1 MIRIG
6 KFQFKKER
14 FVLTLMAVP
23 FIIYVFAF
31 SYVPLMGWILAFF
44 DYKPGLS
51 LWDCDFAGLY
61 YFKIIFDDWEK
72 VWSVLK
78 NTLAM
83 GAMLL
88 ICSPLPAVFAIFLSE
103 LKSTK
108 FKKIVQTITTIPNF
122 ISWVIIY
129 ALAFALFSTDGVVN
143 NVLIGVGILQEPS
156 NLLGNRDATWFL
168 QTALNIWKTLG
179 WNAIIYF
186 AAIAGID
193 GELYDAAS
201 VDGAGR
207 FQKILHI
214 TIPGI
219 TSTFFVLLLLQ
230 ISNILA
236 LGIDQYLAFYN
247 SMVADKITV
256 LDLYVYRLGLVTQ
269 DYSYATAVGILKS
282 VISIVLLFS
291 ANGLSKKIRGQSL
304 IEWSRKLLNKK

>member
-6 KFQFKKER
+6 KFQFKRER

-304 IEWSRKLLNKK
+304 I

>member
-1 MIRIG
+1 
-6 KFQFKKER
+6 
-14 FVLTLMAVP
+14 
-23 FIIYVFAF
+23 
-31 SYVPLMGWILAFF
+31 
-44 DYKPGLS
+44 
-51 LWDCDFAGLY
+51 
-61 YFKIIFDDWEK
+61 
-72 VWSVLK
+72 
-78 NTLAM
+78 
-83 GAMLL
+83 MLL

-304 IEWSRKLLNKK
+304 I

>member
-1 MIRIG
+1 M
-6 KFQFKKER
+6 
-14 FVLTLMAVP
+14 VT
-23 FIIYVFAF
+23 
-31 SYVPLMGWILAFF
+31 
-44 DYKPGLS
+44 
-51 LWDCDFAGLY
+51 
-61 YFKIIFDDWEK
+61 
-72 VWSVLK
+72 
-78 NTLAM
+78 AM
-83 GAMLL
+83 
-88 ICSPLPAVFAIFLSE
+88 
-103 LKSTK
+103 
-108 FKKIVQTITTIPNF
+108 
-122 ISWVIIY
+122 W
-129 ALAFALFSTDGVVN
+129 LAFALFSTDGVVN

-304 IEWSRKLLNKK
+304 I

>member
-14 FVLTLMAVP
+14 LVLTLMAVP

-108 FKKIVQTITTIPNF
+108 FKKIVQTVTTIPNF

-304 IEWSRKLLNKK
+304 I

>member
-31 SYVPLMGWILAFF
+31 SYVPLIGWILAFF

-108 FKKIVQTITTIPNF
+108 FKKIVQTVTTIPNF

-304 IEWSRKLLNKK
+304 I

>member
-108 FKKIVQTITTIPNF
+108 FKKIVQTVTTIPNF

-156 NLLGNRDATWFL
+156 NLLGNQDATWFL

-304 IEWSRKLLNKK
+304 I

>member
-51 LWDCDFAGLY
+51 LWDCDFGGLY

-108 FKKIVQTITTIPNF
+108 FKKIVQTVTTIPNF

-304 IEWSRKLLNKK
+304 I